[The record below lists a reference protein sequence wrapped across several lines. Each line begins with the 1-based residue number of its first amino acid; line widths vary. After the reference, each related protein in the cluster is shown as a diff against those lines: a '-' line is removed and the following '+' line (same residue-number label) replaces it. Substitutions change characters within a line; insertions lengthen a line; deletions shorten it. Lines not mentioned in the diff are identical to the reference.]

1 MAKTFKE
8 YDEEFK
14 IVIVGSSSVGK
25 SALIVRF
32 VDDRFKDDLL
42 ATIGVDFRF
51 RTLTVDGRKVKL
63 QIWDTAGQESFCTII
78 SAYYKSAD
86 AIILV
91 YDLTEPAT
99 FRDINEFW
107 LGEIEQNKEEG
118 CQTMLIGNKGDL
130 ETSVKRPEAEFLEGV
145 KKKLDTELYFETS
158 AKTAESVEA
167 AFVQLTKLLIQ
178 KRSKSRKAVQHGVTL
193 RNSTA

>member
-1 MAKTFKE
+1 M
-8 YDEEFK
+8 
-14 IVIVGSSSVGK
+14 GSSSVGK

-63 QIWDTAGQESFCTII
+63 QIWDTAGQESFRTII

-91 YDLTEPAT
+91 YDLTEPTT

-107 LGEIEQNKEEG
+107 LGEIEENK
-118 CQTMLIGNKGDL
+118 
-130 ETSVKRPEAEFLEGV
+130 
-145 KKKLDTELYFETS
+145 
-158 AKTAESVEA
+158 
-167 AFVQLTKLLIQ
+167 
-178 KRSKSRKAVQHGVTL
+178 
-193 RNSTA
+193 